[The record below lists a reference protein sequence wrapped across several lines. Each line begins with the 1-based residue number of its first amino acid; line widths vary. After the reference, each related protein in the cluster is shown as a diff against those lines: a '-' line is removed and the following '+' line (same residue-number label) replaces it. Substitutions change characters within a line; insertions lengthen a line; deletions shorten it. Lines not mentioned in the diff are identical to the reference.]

1 VESVA
6 DQQAAAPAA
15 PLPEVDMLVQHAKE
29 ELERAGMF
37 DKDADYGGA
46 IAEYVMDL
54 MEVFASQEHSGGTA
68 MLTLEVFNQLARF
81 STLAPLT
88 TDPAEWMDVS
98 AASGGEG
105 VWQNRRK
112 PSVFS
117 NDGGKTAY
125 DLDTDRGPVELIS
138 K

>member
-1 VESVA
+1 
-6 DQQAAAPAA
+6 
-15 PLPEVDMLVQHAKE
+15 MLVQHAKE

-81 STLAPLT
+81 STLTPLT

-105 VWQNRRK
+105 VWQSRRK